1 MRTNPGL
8 EHTGRV
14 TLCDGGMPPQ
24 NYGACLAWRVTA
36 DGRIAISSSLD
47 PGPLA
52 ELVFEGHE
60 IQQVLDAFAAGTVPQ
75 DIRDAIRADVE
86 KQVPP
91 RAGAL

>member
-60 IQQVLDAFAAGTVPQ
+60 IQQVLDAFAAGAVPQ
-75 DIRDAIRADVE
+75 DIMDAIRADVE
-86 KQVPP
+86 KQVRV

>member
-8 EHTGRV
+8 QRTGRV

-47 PGPLA
+47 PVPVH

-60 IQQVLDAFAAGTVPQ
+60 IQQVLDAFAAGTVPP
-75 DIRDAIRADVE
+75 DILAAIAADMGRRAAAV
-86 KQVPP
+86 
-91 RAGAL
+91 

>member
-8 EHTGRV
+8 QRTGRV

-75 DIRDAIRADVE
+75 DITDAIAADVDR
-86 KQVPP
+86 QAPAV
-91 RAGAL
+91 

>member
-8 EHTGRV
+8 QRTGRV

-24 NYGACLAWRVTA
+24 NYGACLAWRVTG

-75 DIRDAIRADVE
+75 DITDAIAADVDR
-86 KQVPP
+86 QAPAV
-91 RAGAL
+91 